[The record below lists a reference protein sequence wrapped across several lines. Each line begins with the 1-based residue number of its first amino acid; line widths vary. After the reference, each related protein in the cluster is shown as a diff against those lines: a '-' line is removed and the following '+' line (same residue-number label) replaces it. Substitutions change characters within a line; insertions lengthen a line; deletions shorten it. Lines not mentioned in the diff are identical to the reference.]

1 MQLRNNDALSAIN
14 DKCAIVCHERNL
26 AHVNILFFDVFDRL
40 GRRFLVVNDET
51 YFDAKRACVGGA
63 AQNTFFNVENGGA
76 QRVIHILQR
85 RAAAVARNREH

>member
-26 AHVNILFFDVFDRL
+26 AHVNVLLFDVFDRL
-40 GRRFLVVNDET
+40 RRRFLIVNDKT
-51 YFDAKRACVGGA
+51 YFDAERACVGSA
-63 AQNTFFNVENGGA
+63 TQNTFFNVENRGA

-85 RAAAVARNREH
+85 RATAVARNRKH